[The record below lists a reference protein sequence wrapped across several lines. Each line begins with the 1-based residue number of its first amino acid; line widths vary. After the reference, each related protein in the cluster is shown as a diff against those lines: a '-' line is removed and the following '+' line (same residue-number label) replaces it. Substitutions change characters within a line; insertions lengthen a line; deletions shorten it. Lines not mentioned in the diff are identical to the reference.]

1 MEGGGQNNEN
11 AIQNGGKKRRR
22 KRLRNKEGENLGKTT
37 GGLNEA
43 RGGQWGGIAY

>member
-1 MEGGGQNNEN
+1 MENFGNEN
-11 AIQNGGKKRRR
+11 VAQVVGKKRRR
-22 KRLRNKEGENLGKTT
+22 KRISKQEGEKGGN